1 MRVPTLASLLGSA
14 ALVLPII
21 FARAAKV
28 ENVFEIDTA
37 YAGFSEV
44 LVRANGNL
52 LASHENDNHIW
63 QIYPDSKT
71 AGKFTGGGIYRGPGR

>member
-1 MRVPTLASLLGSA
+1 MASNTSFHNQTDSNHGGVVVYYMGVHTLASLLGSA

-28 ENVFEIDTA
+28 ENVFEVDTA

-52 LASHENDNHIW
+52 LASDENDNHI
-63 QIYPDSKT
+63 
-71 AGKFTGGGIYRGPGR
+71 